1 MMKKFLGTLFLVMA
15 SVLAARTVTLDY
27 FFQQG
32 CEECARVNALVLPML
47 AERFPDKYEL
57 HKYDISE
64 EENYLKLV
72 EYQERLNVTSDDTVC
87 MIVDGKWY
95 LGGFTAIDSG
105 LWEVME
111 KARRLPTAS
120 IPPEDV
126 SSNRERLHR
135 RAENFTVGAILMA
148 GLLDGFNPCVFSTLI
163 FFMSLL
169 LLARIR
175 GGRLLAAGGAYCLAC
190 FCTYVALGFGLFH
203 VLKLFSG
210 YQAMRLG
217 IETIL
222 IAFLV
227 LFAFLSFRDAWR
239 FRRSGKSGSVTLQL
253 PEKVKNKIHSV
264 MRNSLKFRYLLLG
277 AFSVGVLVTVLES
290 ICTGQVYLPTLV
302 LMSREFGAGSRWFG
316 YLLLYNL
323 MFILPL
329 LLLFLAAWRG
339 ITMPVF
345 LKWSR
350 RNVVAG
356 KTALGCLFLLLAV
369 LLLF

>member
-1 MMKKFLGTLFLVMA
+1 MKKFLVGFLLAAA

-32 CEECARVNALVLPML
+32 CEECARVNVLVLPML
-47 AERFPDKYEL
+47 AERFPGEYEL
-57 HKYDISE
+57 RRHDISE
-64 EENYLKLV
+64 EANYLKLV
-72 EYQERLNVTSDDTVC
+72 EYQEHLNVTSDDAVC
-87 MIVDGKWY
+87 MIVDGRQY
-95 LGGFTAIDSG
+95 LGGFTAIDRG
-105 LWEVME
+105 LPAAME
-111 KARRLPTAS
+111 RARQLPADS
-120 IPPEDV
+120 APSADV
-126 SSNRERLHR
+126 SPNRERLHR
-135 RAENFTVGAILMA
+135 RAATFTVGAILTA

-169 LLARIR
+169 SLARIR
-175 GGRLLAAGGAYCLAC
+175 GGRLLAVGSVYCLAC

-210 YQAMRLG
+210 HQAMRLG
-217 IETIL
+217 IEIVL
-222 IAFLV
+222 IALLL

-253 PEKVKNKIHSV
+253 PEKVKNRIHTV
-264 MRNSLKFRYLLLG
+264 MRNGLKVRYLLPG
-277 AFSVGVLVTVLES
+277 AFTVGVLVTVLES
-290 ICTGQVYLPTLV
+290 VCTGQVYLPTLV

-339 ITMPVF
+339 TSMPVF
-345 LKWSR
+345 LNWSKK
-350 RNVVAG
+350 NVVAG
-356 KTALGCLFLLLAV
+356 KTALGCLFLLLAALM
-369 LLLF
+369 LL